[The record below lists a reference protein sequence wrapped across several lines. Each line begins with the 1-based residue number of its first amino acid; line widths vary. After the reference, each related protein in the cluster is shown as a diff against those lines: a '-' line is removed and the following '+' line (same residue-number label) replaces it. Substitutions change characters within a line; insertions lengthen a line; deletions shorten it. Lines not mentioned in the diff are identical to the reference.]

1 MRTMFLKLFFWFW
14 LAMTLSGI
22 VIFLIA
28 FNMRIGPMH
37 AQFERR
43 YSVERA
49 RIVCEAL
56 ALYGHTAA
64 GIYEKYGE
72 LATRNF
78 VRHGEPHG
86 MRAYLFSTNGTS
98 LSGPAPLHLHKAVQ
112 QLLISGVSDIVFDK
126 GIVSA
131 AVLVKSPRGKM
142 YVAAAEGVPPIPPP
156 RVLLQGWPFTGGFW
170 FRFCVTFVIGGLVC
184 YGLAWHLTSPVR
196 QLRAAAQ
203 RLGTG
208 DLKTRVSISTKGRG
222 DEVTDLVRDFNRMA
236 ERIEKLM
243 LAQKQLVRDVSH
255 ELRSPLARL
264 NVALGLARRTA
275 SPAATAPLDRIEQE
289 AERLNVMIGELLTL
303 SLLESDSAR
312 FEKESFDLSE
322 VVDEVIQDADF
333 EAAGR
338 NRRVKFDATV
348 PLLMAGNREMIRRA
362 LENVVRNAVRYTAE
376 GTAVEVTLEE
386 LSNRAVIR
394 VRDYGP
400 GVPEEVLQH
409 IFRPFYRI
417 AEARDRQSGGAG
429 IGLAITERAVLLHSG
444 EVQASNAPDGGLVVE
459 FRLPVS

>member
-1 MRTMFLKLFFWFW
+1 MRTMFVKLFFWFW

-22 VIFLIA
+22 IIFLIA

-37 AQFERR
+37 AQLENR

-49 RIVCEAL
+49 RIICEAL
-56 ALYGHTAA
+56 TLYGYTAA
-64 GIYEKYGE
+64 RIYEKYGE
-72 LATRNF
+72 MATRNF
-78 VRHGEPHG
+78 GHRGETPG
-86 MRAYLFSTNGTS
+86 MRAYLFSTDGVS
-98 LSGPAPLHLHKAVQ
+98 LSGPAPPYLRKAVQ
-112 QLLISGVSDIVFDK
+112 QLLKSNLSQIIYDK

-131 AVLVKSPRGKM
+131 AVLVKSPRGKV
-142 YVAAAEGVPPIPPP
+142 YVAAAEGVPPMPTHQVII
-156 RVLLQGWPFTGGFW
+156 QGGPFPLEFW

-208 DLKTRVSISTKGRG
+208 DLSTRVSIRTKGRG
-222 DEVTDLVRDFNRMA
+222 DEVTDLVHDFNRMA
-236 ERIEKLM
+236 ERVEKLM

-264 NVALGLARRTA
+264 NVALGLARRNA
-275 SPAATAPLDRIEQE
+275 SPAAEAPLDRIEQE

-312 FEKESFDLSE
+312 FEKEPFDVSDVVAE
-322 VVDEVIQDADF
+322 VVRDADF
-333 EAAGR
+333 EAASR
-338 NRRVKFDATV
+338 NRRVQYDATA
-348 PLLMAGNREMIRRA
+348 PMQMAGNREMVRRA
-362 LENVVRNAVRYTAE
+362 LENVVRNAVRYTTE
-376 GTAVEVTLEE
+376 GTAVEVSLEE
-386 LSNRAVIR
+386 SLNHAVIR
-394 VRDYGP
+394 VRDHGP
-400 GVPEEVLQH
+400 GVPEESLKH

-417 AEARDRQSGGAG
+417 AEARDRQTGGTG

-444 EVQASNAPDGGLVVE
+444 QVQAANAPDGGLMIE
-459 FRLPVS
+459 FRLPLS

>member
-1 MRTMFLKLFFWFW
+1 MRTMFVKLFCWFW

-22 VIFLIA
+22 VVFLIA

-72 LATRNF
+72 MATRNF
-78 VRHGEPHG
+78 VHQGEPHG
-86 MRAYLFSTNGTS
+86 MRAYLFSIDGTS
-98 LSGPAPLHLHKAVQ
+98 LSGPAPLHLQKAVQ
-112 QLLISGVSDIVFDK
+112 QLLLSDLSEIVFDK
-126 GIVSA
+126 GIVAA
-131 AVLVKSPRGKM
+131 AVLVKSPRGKT

-156 RVLLQGWPFTGGFW
+156 QTLLQGWPFPPDFW

-208 DLKTRVSISTKGRG
+208 DLTTRVSIRSKGRG

-275 SPAATAPLDRIEQE
+275 SPAAAAPLDRIEQE

-303 SLLESDSAR
+303 SLLESDSVR
-312 FEKESFDLSE
+312 FEKESFDLTE
-322 VVDEVIQDADF
+322 VVDEVVRDADF
-333 EAAGR
+333 EAESR
-338 NRRVKFDATV
+338 NRRVTFGAAG
-348 PLLMAGNREMIRRA
+348 PLKMAGSREMVRRA
-362 LENVVRNAVRYTAE
+362 LENVVRNAVRYTSE
-376 GTAVEVTLEE
+376 GTSVEVSLEE
-386 LSNRAVIR
+386 SSNHAVIR

-400 GVPEEVLQH
+400 GVPEDVLQY

-417 AEARDRQSGGAG
+417 AEARDRQTGGTG

-444 EVQASNAPDGGLVVE
+444 EVQAANAQDGGLVVE
-459 FRLPVS
+459 LRLPLS